1 MSDTRS
7 QLKQIAI
14 EQIRRRTLHAASFR
28 ELGKVAGIK
37 SSSVH
42 YHFENRDALL
52 LELVKD
58 YEQDF
63 FIQLKQRCHELSDPG
78 QQLQQLAALFLLSQ
92 QSQYQCLCL
101 AFAAAGDET
110 NDQQRAAV
118 EQFLQRL
125 ETWISAVLARAADHP
140 DSAPQLARVI
150 LSALEGALLLD
161 RDQPQAPRLNAVSQ
175 WLTTLIRSHSDQQPE
190 TL

>member
-1 MSDTRS
+1 MTDTRS
-7 QLKQIAI
+7 QLKQIAT
-14 EQIRRRTLHAASFR
+14 EQIRRHTLHAASFR
-28 ELGKVAGIK
+28 EMGKVLGIK

-52 LELVKD
+52 LELVND

-63 FIQLKQRCHELSDPG
+63 FAQLEQRCQGVSDPG

-92 QSQYQCLCL
+92 QSKYQCLCL

-110 NDQQRAAV
+110 SDQQRSAV
-118 EQFLQRL
+118 EQFLRRL
-125 ETWISAVLARAADHP
+125 EVWISAVLARTADH
-140 DSAPQLARVI
+140 SGNAQLLARVI

-161 RDQPQAPRLNAVSQ
+161 RDQPQAPRLSAVSQ
-175 WLTTLIRSHSDQQPE
+175 WLTTLIRNHSDQQPE